1 MRHRWAGLFAIATT
15 GPDQGEKNMLLSK
28 SCRYGLR
35 ATMFIAAQAPGR
47 RGFVPINIIAEK
59 LNIPFHFLTK
69 VLQQLTH
76 AGLLESFRGPT
87 GGVALARPPQELS
100 VADVVVAMEG
110 SGLFHTCILGLEGC
124 GVRPPCPLHK
134 QWTEEREK
142 IKNEFQSTTIAML
155 AKDINALNQR
165 LGDPE
170 DPASTSEPDA
180 IIGTPR
186 RPGRKP
192 KPRL

>member
-1 MRHRWAGLFAIATT
+1 MKHRWSEDSKSPTRFG
-15 GPDQGEKNMLLSK
+15 QGEKSMLLSK

-35 ATMFIAAQAPGR
+35 AVMFIAAQAPGR
-47 RGFVPINIIAEK
+47 REYVPINIIAEK

-69 VLQQLTH
+69 VLQQLTQ
-76 AGLLESFRGPT
+76 ASLLVSFRGPT
-87 GGVALARPPQELS
+87 GGVALARGPEEIS

-110 SGLFHTCILGLEGC
+110 PGLFFTCVLGLEGC

-134 QWTEEREK
+134 HWSEEREK
-142 IKNEFQSTTIAML
+142 IKADFQGTTIAML

-170 DPASTSEPDA
+170 DPAALGEADA

-186 RPGRKP
+186 
-192 KPRL
+192 KPRRGRRTGA